1 MEDDD
6 DEGWLS
12 LHLVMISNHKFNDKH
27 RKKPKKRRR
36 GKNATKLT
44 LMSNY

>member
-1 MEDDD
+1 MEED

-27 RKKPKKRRR
+27 KEKPKEE
-36 GKNATKLT
+36 GENATKLT

>member
-27 RKKPKKRRR
+27 RKKPKKKEE
-36 GKNATKLT
+36 GEKCHETDIDE
-44 LMSNY
+44 